1 MKLKRYDR
9 ETGDT
14 IRHFNYG
21 SYYRINADCFYKN
34 ICKRINFRA
43 VFAEKIMTKK
53 LSVSI

>member
-14 IRHFNYG
+14 IRHFIYG
-21 SYYRINADCFYKN
+21 SYYRINADYFYKN
-34 ICKRINFRA
+34 ICKRINFRT
-43 VFAEKIMTKK
+43 VFAEKMTKK